1 MKQLAHLVLED
12 GTIFQGI
19 TAGVEGETV
28 GEIVF
33 NTAMTGYQEIL
44 TDPSYSGQII
54 SFTCPHIG
62 NVGTNKIDEESDKIY
77 ANGIIVRSISYQDSN
92 FRSTENL
99 SQYIKKKN
107 IIAITDVDTRKIT
120 HILRKYGSQYGCI
133 QSAKYMN
140 IQNAFKKIE
149 INKNI
154 KKNNPIISIGTKNIK
169 KWNIENSQYKYTKKI
184 FHVIVFDFG
193 IKTSILNILEAK
205 GCKITLIP
213 FDTPINIILS
223 LKPSGIL
230 LSNGPGDPRS
240 YYTAIKNIKKL
251 LNFSI
256 PIFGIC
262 LGHQILALSLGS
274 KIIKMKFG
282 HHGSNHPV
290 QNIQTKRVFITTQ
303 NHNFV
308 IDPKTIQKNMLIT
321 HISLFDKTIQGITL
335 KNHPSFSFQGHPESN
350 PGTHDIQKLFDIF
363 INNMKNKEKFICP
376 KETI

>member
-1 MKQLAHLVLED
+1 MKKLAHLILED

-19 TAGVEGETV
+19 TEGIEGETI

-44 TDPSYSGQII
+44 TDPSYSEQII
-54 SFTCPHIG
+54 LFTCPHIG
-62 NVGTNKIDEESDKIY
+62 NVGTNKMDEESDKIY
-77 ANGIIVRSISYQDSN
+77 ANGIIIRSISPENSN
-92 FRSTENL
+92 FYSTKSL
-99 SQYIKKKN
+99 SQYIKNKN
-107 IIAITDVDTRKIT
+107 IVAISNVDTRKIT

-133 QSAKYMN
+133 QSEKYMDVK
-140 IQNAFKKIE
+140 NALKKIK
-149 INKNI
+149 IHKKI
-154 KKNNPIISIGTKNIK
+154 KKNNSITSIGTKNIQ
-169 KWNIENSQYKYTKKI
+169 KWNTENSKNKYIKKI
-184 FHVIVFDFG
+184 FHVVVFDLG
-193 IKTSILNILEAK
+193 VKKSILNILEKK

-213 FDTPINIILS
+213 FNTSVNTVLS

-240 YYTAIKNIKKL
+240 YRITIKNIKKL

-290 QNIQTKRVFITTQ
+290 QNVQTKRVFITTQ

-308 IDPKTIQKNMLIT
+308 VDPKTIQESMLVT
-321 HISLFDKTIQGITL
+321 HISLFDKTIQGIKL
-335 KNHPSFSFQGHPESN
+335 KHHPSFSFQGHPESN
-350 PGTHDIQKLFDIF
+350 PGTHDIQKLFDNF
-363 INNMKNKEKFICP
+363 IKNMINKENLYAK
-376 KETI
+376 KK